1 MSSVRTINMAQIT
14 YNSSYSTVGFAV
26 ALSSLGGTSCAPPSS
41 SSACLIDTQLAG
53 GTKSGYSFSLG
64 GASGTPNWTYQ
75 IIASPITPNQG
86 GVRYFCS
93 FADAVVRVN
102 PRTVIAACNYS
113 HTPLNQ

>member
-1 MSSVRTINMAQIT
+1 VSSVRTINMAQIT

-75 IIASPITPNQG
+75 IIASPITPN
-86 GVRYFCS
+86 
-93 FADAVVRVN
+93 
-102 PRTVIAACNYS
+102 
-113 HTPLNQ
+113 